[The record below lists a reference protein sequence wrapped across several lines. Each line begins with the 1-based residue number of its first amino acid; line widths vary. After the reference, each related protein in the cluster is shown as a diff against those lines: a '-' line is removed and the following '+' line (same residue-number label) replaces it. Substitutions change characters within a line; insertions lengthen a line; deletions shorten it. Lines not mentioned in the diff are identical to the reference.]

1 MISLF
6 IDTSFS
12 DVSIALV
19 KEGKMLS
26 LIHEDIPNKHSIY
39 VTKYLDDIIKDNH
52 LQPNNID
59 EIVVVNG
66 PGSFTGIRIGVTIAK
81 TYAYLLKK
89 RIVTISSLL
98 ARSLGENEKY
108 VLSVIDAGHN
118 NYYIGLYDE
127 EYNTITEEFANS
139 EKVKALIEKY
149 SPKIIKNSDKDYD
162 IEEIIKYTS
171 KKEGLNP
178 HAVNP
183 VYLKMPEAM
192 EKKCLE
198 K

>member
-19 KEGKMLS
+19 KGGKLLS

-39 VTKYLDDIIKDNH
+39 VTKYIDNILKDNN
-52 LQPNNID
+52 LSPNSVD
-59 EIVVVNG
+59 EIIIVNG

-89 RIVTISSLL
+89 RIVPISSLL
-98 ARSLGENEKY
+98 ARALGEKEKY
-108 VLSVIDAGHN
+108 VLSLIDAGHS

-127 EYNTITEEFANS
+127 NYNIITEEFANS
-139 EKVKALIEKY
+139 EKTKELIKKY
-149 SPKIIKNSDKDYD
+149 NPKIVNNNDKNYD
-162 IEEIIKYTS
+162 IEKIIKYTRQ
-171 KKEGLNP
+171 KEGLNP

-183 VYLKMPEAM
+183 IYLKMPEAM